1 MGKTAEGAVWLDKK
15 LLSPYDYWQFW
26 RNTNDKDVIRFLN
39 YFTDIE
45 SEELEKVKSQNI
57 NDLKKLLADKTTAML
72 HGEKEASK
80 ARKTAQ
86 EVFSGHLSGVN
97 IPSAK
102 IQISQIEQNINIID
116 LVILSKLEN
125 SKSEIRRL
133 IKGKAIKI
141 NNELITDDKY
151 LVEKDLLKENNLILS
166 IGKKDILN

>member
-1 MGKTAEGAVWLDKK
+1 MDKK

-26 RNTNDKDVIRFLN
+26 RNTDDKDVIRLLN

-45 SEELEKVKSQNI
+45 SEELEKIKSKNI
-57 NDLKKLLADKTTAML
+57 NYLKKLLADKTTAML

-86 EVFSGHLSGVN
+86 EVFSGHLSGAN

-102 IQISQIEQNINIID
+102 IQISQIEKNINIID
-116 LVILSKLEN
+116 LVVLSKLEN

-141 NNELITDDKY
+141 NNVLITDDKY
-151 LVEKDLLKENNLILS
+151 LVEKDLLKKI
-166 IGKKDILN
+166 I